1 MIGYVL
7 SFTTYHPETKIMNDI
22 SFPLK
27 KLWFFHIFVIV
38 LSNYAVQIPLSLFGI
53 NTTVGTF
60 TYPFIFLATD
70 LTTRIYGQHRARR
83 IVLFAMIPALILS
96 YIVGTLFE
104 QGQWQGLTA
113 LENFSVFVFR
123 IALASFSAYVLGQLA
138 DILVF
143 QRLRRL
149 PKWWPAPTA
158 SGILGNLLDTY
169 VFFAVAFMA
178 CPVPFMAEHWF
189 ELATFDYT
197 VKLCANLL
205 LFVPAYGAVLAY
217 LSKCVFKRPLT
228 VLP

>member
-1 MIGYVL
+1 
-7 SFTTYHPETKIMNDI
+7 MNDI

-104 QGQWQGLTA
+104 QGQWQGVAA
-113 LENFSVFVFR
+113 LGNFSVFVFR

-149 PKWWPAPTA
+149 RPFAVDRQRRQRLRRLPRWWPAPTA
-158 SGILGNLLDTY
+158 SGIFGNLLDTY

-228 VLP
+228 ALP

>member
-1 MIGYVL
+1 
-7 SFTTYHPETKIMNDI
+7 MNDI

-38 LSNYAVQIPLSLFGI
+38 LSNYAVQIPFTIFGL

-83 IVLFAMIPALILS
+83 IVFYAMLPALMLS
-96 YIVGTLFE
+96 YIVGTIFE
-104 QGQWQGLTA
+104 QGNYQGLAA
-113 LENFSVFVFR
+113 LGTFSLFVFR
-123 IALASFSAYVLGQLA
+123 ISLASFAAYVLGQLA

-149 PKWWPAPTA
+149 PRWWPAPVA
-158 SGILGNLLDTY
+158 SSIFGNLLDTY
-169 VFFAVAFMA
+169 VFFAVAFVA

-189 ELATFDYT
+189 ELATFDYA
-197 VKLCANLL
+197 VKVAANLSI
-205 LFVPAYGAVLAY
+205 FVPIYGAVLSW
-217 LSKCVFKRPLT
+217 LSRCVFKRPLT
-228 VLP
+228 GDFVWSK